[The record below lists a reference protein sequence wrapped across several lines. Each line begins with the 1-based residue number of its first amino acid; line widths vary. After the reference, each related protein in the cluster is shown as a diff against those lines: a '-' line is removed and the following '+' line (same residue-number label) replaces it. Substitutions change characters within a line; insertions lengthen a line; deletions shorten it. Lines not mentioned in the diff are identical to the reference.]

1 MRKLTLIF
9 ILLLV
14 TFQPILAATTGKI
27 TGQVTDYQSGQG
39 IMGVNVIIEGEQM
52 GAATDQNGYY
62 SILNIPPGQYTV
74 NFSRIGYAEAVYKD
88 VQVKIGLTTEIN
100 VELRS
105 EALGMEGLEVIA
117 SRPVVLQ
124 DVSNS
129 RLDVDYDN
137 IKNLPIKNVESIIG
151 LQAGI
156 DNDLEIRG
164 SDPSQ
169 TAIILDG
176 LDSNNP
182 RSKTPYTNYSL
193 SAVKEIQVQTGGFS
207 AEYGDARAGVVNI
220 ITREGSPQ
228 KYSGMITYRHSPPS
242 PKHFGPAIYS
252 PNTYYTRPFTDP
264 EVCWTGTA
272 SGAWDRYKQRQYVSF
287 EGYNRISE
295 NLNNDDNPDNNL
307 TPAGVK
313 RLWEWRHRR
322 KGTIDKPDYNIDMG
336 FGGPVPFLSDELGNL
351 RFFTSYVTNHE
362 MFILPLYR
370 DSYDDSNFMLKL
382 TSDITNK
389 AKLTLTQS
397 YGSIQSVNVDQWG
410 SAPTGDV
417 VRTSYQIASL
427 ASQTYGDEI
436 IYMPDYYT
444 PTDINRNQTGLKLV
458 YQMNEKEFLQLKLNR
473 RANFYHTYA
482 PEERDT
488 TKQYDIFPNY
498 QRDYMVDEAPYG
510 YYPWSTETAPGG
522 HLSLGGWMGFGRDS
536 STVNSYT
543 LETDYTNQINRFHK
557 IKTGF
562 ELTYTDYDIDASLYH
577 PVSVQWNS
585 RMKNNS
591 APIDF
596 GAYIQDKL
604 EFEGMIMN
612 IGIRYDYSNVR
623 RQWFELNPYDTL
635 LTAAHGEQ
643 LEERAP
649 KDKIDPVS
657 VFSPR
662 LGVSHPITEASKL
675 YFNYCHFNSL
685 PESRYRFQISR
696 SGTDK
701 IIDLGNPALPFAK
714 TIQYELGYE
723 HDILDQYL
731 LKLAAYYKDI
741 SDQPSYTTYLN
752 SDGSI
757 QVDRVTSDSYENI
770 RGFEFTLRKQ
780 AGEWIYGFINYT
792 YMVQSSGYFG
802 VRQQH
807 ENIIEQKIYEKNN
820 PKIFQPNPRP
830 YFRANLNFHSP
841 QRFGRLLGDW
851 NLNLLGN
858 WKAGMIDTYN
868 PENIPGITD
877 NVQWKDYYNLD
888 LRLSKNVD
896 FKKVNMEIYLDV
908 KNVFNTKHFS
918 STGFSDSYD
927 RIDYMESLHFDWEE
941 GIQQGDDRVGEYRD
955 WSVDFVPMIATEN
968 VNEITNPES
977 RALYYDKATETYM
990 QFRNN
995 EWVTRSKNWVQEEV
1009 IDTKAYIDMPNYK
1022 YFTFLNPRNITF
1034 GIKISF

>member
-1 MRKLTLIF
+1 MNKVYLYLFIIF
-9 ILLLV
+9 ILIQSL
-14 TFQPILAATTGKI
+14 FAATTGKI
-27 TGQVTDYQSGQG
+27 TGRVVDFESGQG
-39 IMGVNVIIEGEQM
+39 IMGVNVILEGEEM

-62 SILNIPPGQYTV
+62 SILNIPPGEYTLK
-74 NFSRIGYAEAVYKD
+74 FSRIGFAEVVYQN
-88 VQVKIGLTTEIN
+88 VQVKIGLNTEIN
-100 VELRS
+100 VEMQ
-105 EALGMEGLEVIA
+105 AKTVGMERLEVVA
-117 SRPVVLQ
+117 SRPVVLK

-129 RLDVDYDN
+129 RLDVNYNN
-137 IKNLPIKNVESIIG
+137 IKNLPIKNVESVIG

-156 DNDLEIRG
+156 DNNLEIRG

-176 LDSNNP
+176 LESNNP
-182 RSKTPYTNYSL
+182 RGKTPYTNYSL

-207 AEYGDARAGVVNI
+207 AEYGNARAGVVNI
-220 ITREGSPQ
+220 VTREGSPE
-228 KYSGMITYRHSPPS
+228 KYSGMVTYRYSPAS
-242 PKHFGPAIYS
+242 PKHFGPSIYS
-252 PNTYYTRPFTDP
+252 PNTYYTKPFTDP

-272 SGAWDRYKQRQYVSF
+272 NGAWDRYMQRQYVSF
-287 EGYNRISE
+287 EGYNILSE
-295 NLNNDDNPDNNL
+295 NLNSDENPDNDL
-307 TPAGVK
+307 TPAAIK

-322 KGTIDKPDYNIDMG
+322 EGEIDKPDYNIDIG
-336 FGGPVPFLSDELGNL
+336 FGGPVPFIGDELGNL
-351 RFFTSYVTNHE
+351 RFFASYVQNHE

-370 DSYDDSNFMLKL
+370 DSYDDNNFMLKL
-382 TSDITNK
+382 TGDISRK

-397 YGSIQSVNVDQWG
+397 IGNTHSVNVDQWG
-410 SAPTGDV
+410 TAPTGEV
-417 VRTSYQIASL
+417 VRTPYQISSL

-444 PTDINRNQTGLKLV
+444 PTDINRNQTGLKFV
-458 YQMNEKEFLQLKLNR
+458 YQMNEKEFLQAKINR
-473 RANFYHTYA
+473 RSNYYHTYA

-488 TKQYDIFPNY
+488 TAKYDLFPNH
-498 QRDYMVDEAPYG
+498 QADYMVDEAPYG

-522 HLSLGGWMGFGRDS
+522 LLSLGGWMGFGRDS
-536 STVNSYT
+536 SIVNSYT
-543 LETDYTNQINRFHK
+543 LEADYTNQFNRYNKF
-557 IKTGF
+557 KTGF
-562 ELTYTDYDIDASLYH
+562 EITYTDFDIQASLFH

-585 RMKNNS
+585 TMKNNS
-591 APIDF
+591 SPIDF

-612 IGIRYDYSNVR
+612 LGIRYDYSNANR
-623 RQWFELNPYDTL
+623 DWYQLAAYDTL
-635 LTAAHGEQ
+635 LTAAHGSN
-643 LEERAP
+643 LEEKAE
-649 KDKIDPVS
+649 KKEVDPVS

-662 LGVSHPITEASKL
+662 LGVSHPITESSKL
-675 YFNYCHFNSL
+675 YFNYSHFNSL
-685 PESRYRFQISR
+685 PDSRYRFQISR

-701 IIDLGNPALPFAK
+701 IINLGSPALSFAK

-723 HDILDQYL
+723 HDLYDKYL

-741 SDQPSYTTYLN
+741 TDQPSYTTYLN

-770 RGFEFTLRKQ
+770 RGFEFTVRKE
-780 AGEWIYGFINYT
+780 AGDWFYGFINYT

-802 VRQQH
+802 VREQH

-820 PKIFQPNPRP
+820 PKIFQPKPRP

-841 QRFGRLLGDW
+841 GRLGQYLGDW

-888 LRLSKNVD
+888 LRLSKNFD
-896 FKKVNMEIYLDV
+896 FNRFDMEMYIDIS
-908 KNVFNTKHFS
+908 NVFNTKHFS

-941 GIQQGDDRVGEYRD
+941 GIEKGDDRVGEFRD
-955 WSVDFVPMIATEN
+955 WDVEFVPMISTED
-968 VNEITNPES
+968 VNEVSNPES
-977 RALYYDKATETYM
+977 RALYYDRSTQKYM
-990 QFRNN
+990 QYKDN
-995 EWVTRSKNWVQEEV
+995 EWMERGKSWVQDEV
-1009 IDTKAYIDMPNYK
+1009 LDKKAYIDMPNYR
-1022 YFTFLNPRNITF
+1022 YFTFLNPRNITLGF
-1034 GIKISF
+1034 KISF